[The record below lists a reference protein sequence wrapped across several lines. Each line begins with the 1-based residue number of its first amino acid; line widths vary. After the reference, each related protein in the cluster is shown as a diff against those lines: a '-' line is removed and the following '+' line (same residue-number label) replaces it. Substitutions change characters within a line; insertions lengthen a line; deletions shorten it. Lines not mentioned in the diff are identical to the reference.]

1 VAERGRVKLNPLK
14 GKVLRIF
21 GLVIRPANWF
31 IFIAGLA
38 LMVLAPY
45 LWLRTEQDWLTV
57 LILFI
62 QGVQLLVEGYG
73 EVKDDEDI
81 EPGDG

>member
-1 VAERGRVKLNPLK
+1 MTFRNPLK

-21 GLVIRPANWF
+21 GMVIRPANWF
-31 IFIAGLA
+31 IFVAGLA
-38 LMVLAPY
+38 LLVLTPILAF
-45 LWLRTEQDWLTV
+45 TTDQDWLT
-57 LILFI
+57 LGILFV

-81 EPGDG
+81 DPE

>member
-1 VAERGRVKLNPLK
+1 MLK
-14 GKVLRIF
+14 GKVLRLF

-31 IFIAGLA
+31 IFLAGIA
-38 LMVLAPY
+38 LMIGAPI
-45 LWLRTEQDWLTV
+45 LWWTTDQDWLTI

-62 QGVQLLVEGYG
+62 QGVQLLVQGYG

-81 EPGDG
+81 TPP

>member
-1 VAERGRVKLNPLK
+1 MK

-31 IFIAGLA
+31 IFLAGLA
-38 LMVLAPY
+38 LIVLAPV
-45 LWLRTEQDWLTV
+45 LWLRTDQDWLTV

-81 EPGDG
+81 EPQ

>member
-1 VAERGRVKLNPLK
+1 MKPLK
-14 GKVLRIF
+14 GRVLRIF

-31 IFIAGLA
+31 IFVAGLVLMIGAPFLLA
-38 LMVLAPY
+38 LNQ
-45 LWLRTEQDWLTV
+45 EWLTV

-73 EVKDDEDI
+73 NVKDDEDVT
-81 EPGDG
+81 PQ

>member
-1 VAERGRVKLNPLK
+1 MNPLK

-31 IFIAGLA
+31 IFIAGVGLIIFAPFVWWLMDESWLA
-38 LMVLAPY
+38 
-45 LWLRTEQDWLTV
+45 T

-81 EPGDG
+81 EPT